1 MGSKKNTELNF
12 LYLDDKYAKDKKEKK
27 EKKPVTKKTTKKKT
41 KSKQEQKETVFDFDN
56 EIVIGV
62 TKSEPQTTKKANTEK
77 KKSSQKKQ
85 VKKKAT
91 AVSEKEINVKEKK
104 KGADRKSAP
113 TKKKVSSKK
122 SKKVTKKTIIVRGI
136 IKWTILLG
144 ALVASFIFFMM
155 SPLFNLSEITV
166 VGNEKIATDS
176 IISLSQLQIG
186 ENIYKTSSR
195 KIENKIKQNPYIES
209 IQIKRNLPSK
219 ITITA
224 KERKTTY
231 MLEYANS
238 YAYINNQGYI
248 LEISEQKLEVPIIIG
263 YSISQEQIKPGNRL
277 QEEDLLKLETVL
289 KIMDSAN
296 ANNIGNLITRFDI
309 SNKQEYKVSME
320 TEKKTIYFGD
330 ATNLSTR
337 MLYLKAALEDAK
349 GLEGEIFV
357 SGDLNKEKAFFREK
371 Q

>member
-12 LYLDDKYAKDKKEKK
+12 LYLDDKYAKNKKEKK
-27 EKKPVTKKTTKKKT
+27 DKKPVTKKAAKKKT
-41 KSKQEQKETVFDFDN
+41 KSKQEEKEDVFNFDN

-62 TKSEPQTTKKANTEK
+62 TKPEPQTTKKTNTEK

-85 VKKKAT
+85 VKKKVDT
-91 AVSEKEINVKEKK
+91 VNKKDTKGKK
-104 KGADRKSAP
+104 KGADQKSAP
-113 TKKKVSSKK
+113 TKKKIASNK
-122 SKKVTKKTIIVRGI
+122 SKTVKKKNILVRGV

-155 SPLFNLSEITV
+155 SPLFNLSEIIV
-166 VGNEKIATDS
+166 VGNEKIATDT

-186 ENIYKTSSR
+186 ENIYKTSST
-195 KIENKIKQNPYIES
+195 KIENKIKQNPYIDS
-209 IQIKRNLPSK
+209 IEIKRNLPNK
-219 ITITA
+219 MTINI
-224 KERKTTY
+224 KERKATY
-231 MLEYANS
+231 MLEYASS

-248 LEISEQKLEVPIIIG
+248 LEISEQKLEVPIITG
-263 YSISQEQIKPGNRL
+263 YSIDQEEIKPGNRL
-277 QEEDLLKLETVL
+277 QEDDLLKLETVL
-289 KIMDSAN
+289 KIMDSASVN
-296 ANNIGNLITRFDI
+296 SIGNLITRFDI

-320 TEKKTIYFGD
+320 TEKKIIHFGD